1 MCLSRLVFEYPA
13 TGGCIPS
20 FTFRT
25 VKLIRYVTAFD
36 HFVMACEGI
45 FILFIIYYTIE
56 EILEI
61 KKHKLKYFKSFWNVL
76 DVIVI
81 FLGYVAIAFNLYRTF
96 AVDHLL
102 KGLLA
107 DNEQY
112 ANFDSLGFWQTQFN
126 NMVAVAVFFAWI
138 KVKQQLLRSCRSRVG
153 AVVRALTFHQCV
165 PGSIPGPG
173 VICGLSLLVLYSAP
187 RGFSPGTPVFPSPQK
202 PTFDLIY

>member
-1 MCLSRLVFEYPA
+1 MFEYPA

-45 FILFIIYYTIE
+45 FILFIVYYTIE

-96 AVDHLL
+96 AVDELL

-107 DNEQY
+107 DNQQY
-112 ANFDSLGFWQTQFN
+112 ANFDFLGFWQTQFN

-138 KVKQQLLRSCRSRVG
+138 KVKQHLVRYFYLLG
-153 AVVRALTFHQCV
+153 GFYEPVV
-165 PGSIPGPG
+165 
-173 VICGLSLLVLYSAP
+173 
-187 RGFSPGTPVFPSPQK
+187 
-202 PTFDLIY
+202 